1 LHHSPLERRLR
12 SLVFRWVLNA
22 ASCALV
28 QTNKTVEQFSEAL
41 RVPRDKFVFVPYH
54 ATITANRKQDPPTQ
68 DYVFA
73 GGDGNRD
80 YPNLIEAVRGLRVKL
95 IIAALHRHHFNGI
108 EIPLNVEI
116 VTVSPEEFT
125 RLMAGSLFAVVPMQ
139 RGLEHAGGQQTYI
152 NAMTMGKA
160 VIVADDSG
168 AEDYVESGVTGFV
181 VPAGDVAAMRRAIAE
196 LIEDPDRTRDMGSHA
211 RRAAAQFTPDRFFEH
226 VFAICQRLWET
237 SRPERQ

>member
-1 LHHSPLERRLR
+1 
-12 SLVFRWVLNA
+12 
-22 ASCALV
+22 
-28 QTNKTVEQFSEAL
+28 
-41 RVPRDKFVFVPYH
+41 
-54 ATITANRKQDPPTQ
+54 
-68 DYVFA
+68 
-73 GGDGNRD
+73 
-80 YPNLIEAVRGLRVKL
+80 
-95 IIAALHRHHFNGI
+95 
-108 EIPLNVEI
+108 
-116 VTVSPEEFT
+116 
-125 RLMAGSLFAVVPMQ
+125 
-139 RGLEHAGGQQTYI
+139 
-152 NAMTMGKA
+152 MGKA